1 MSPWILDTRSTRRSM
16 LSASAA
22 LLGGGLLAAC
32 GAPSASLTPSVPVT
46 ELTVSMDLPGGGN
59 ARELA
64 LINTY
69 LDEHFSSTHRGLR
82 VTPRIGPAT
91 SGANGTP
98 AAPAIAIAPVVA
110 GTGSDVLSGT
120 GYQFPAFLEHDLLV
134 PISPHIAA
142 SAIDLTEFD
151 AGHLHVLNEPPG
163 GLYGLP
169 AYDAPDVVLVN
180 LSLLQSLGLPV
191 PEAQWTSE
199 SAEALWQ
206 KAAGLHGSE
215 RRWGMVFN
223 VQEYFLHLFGG
234 HLMNADGTLCL
245 LDQAPVLQAAN
256 WLVELYQSGV
266 VNVDTSGG
274 TTSVLRG
281 EAPFGMSSA
290 RNLSTV
296 VTTMA
301 ASNTEWDLLPM
312 PLFPHNARYTY
323 NNGDWYG
330 INALSTNPALA
341 VWELFEFIVTDPGF
355 AQFMFSV
362 TLVPPNRQSLWDA
375 WVHTVT
381 AVAPIL
387 ALKPIQYY
395 VQAMAYGVCNRRFHT
410 HPYECDNILQQWII
424 RMFLGTVSPDLALRE
439 ATQAINAL
447 QTT

>member
-1 MSPWILDTRSTRRSM
+1 MPPWVLDARPKRRAV
-16 LSASAA
+16 LSASVA
-22 LLGGGLLAAC
+22 LLGGSLLGAC
-32 GAPSASLTPSVPVT
+32 GVTSAAPTPSAPIT
-46 ELTVSMDLPGGGN
+46 ELTVSMDLPGGGG

-64 LINTY
+64 LIDAY
-69 LDEHFSSTHRGLR
+69 FQEHFSSTHRSLR
-82 VTPRIGPAT
+82 VTSLIGPAT
-91 SGANGTP
+91 SGANGIP
-98 AAPAIAIAPVVA
+98 AAPATAIETVVA
-110 GTGSDVLSGT
+110 GTGADVLSGT
-120 GYQFPAFLEHDLLV
+120 GYQFPAFLEQNLLLPV
-134 PISPHIAA
+134 SAQIGAA
-142 SAIDLTEFD
+142 DIDLTDFD

-180 LSLLQSLGLPV
+180 LSLLQSLGMSV
-191 PEAQWTSE
+191 PASDWTAD
-199 SAEALWQ
+199 SAETLWQ
-206 KAAGLHGSE
+206 QAAGVHGST
-215 RRWGMVFN
+215 RLWGMVVN

-256 WLVELYQSGV
+256 WLLALYQSGV

-274 TTSVLRG
+274 TASVLSG
-281 EAPFGMSSA
+281 QAPFGMSSA

-301 ASNTEWDLLPM
+301 ASGTEWDLLPM
-312 PLFPHNARYTY
+312 PLFPNNARYTY

-330 INALSTNPALA
+330 INALSTKPAAA
-341 VWELFEFIVTDPGF
+341 VWDLFEFIVTDPGF
-355 AQFMFSV
+355 ARFMFSV

-375 WVHTVT
+375 WVQTVS

-387 ALKPIQYY
+387 AQKPIQYY